1 MKLTSYWLETAPS
14 FTASPI
20 AALPGSVDAVVV
32 GGGFSG
38 LSAALRLR
46 QLGAS
51 VVLLERE
58 RVVGEASGRNGGHVN
73 NGLAGSFSLACKN
86 MGVDKA
92 TSLYKV
98 FNAAVD
104 TVEAVVRDNA
114 IDCDFE
120 RCGKLKVG
128 NLQAHRA
135 ALLSDYEKLHKEAD
149 PDVKFIDGQQI
160 RSELASDLFNSGL
173 IYPQSARMH
182 MGRFGVGLAQSVM
195 KAGGLI
201 FENTPMTGIKSG
213 KGGFEVSTPHGRIF
227 AKNVLMAT
235 GTSRHGPSWFRQR
248 IMPVGSFIV
257 ATEPM
262 DATTL
267 EQVMPGGRNVV
278 TMQNIHNYFR
288 ATADNRLIFGG
299 RASFS
304 RSRTTTDIASGH
316 MLLAAMRRTLPALP
330 DVKID
335 YCWGGDV
342 DMTVDRLPRAGQ
354 WNGVYY
360 TMGYSGHG
368 TQMSVY
374 MGQRMA
380 EAMSGMPSTNPL
392 AGRSWPKIPF
402 YGLASHFLPVV
413 GAYYRA
419 KDYVQNLEP

>member
-1 MKLTSYWLETAPS
+1 MKLTSYWLDTAPS
-14 FTASPI
+14 FTASP
-20 AALPGSVDAVVV
+20 AAAMPGMVDAVIV

-46 QLGAS
+46 ELGAS
-51 VVLLERE
+51 VVVLERE

-73 NGLAGSFSLACKN
+73 NGLAGSFSMACKT
-86 MGVDKA
+86 MGEDKA
-92 TSLYKV
+92 TALYKI
-98 FNAAVD
+98 FNKAVD
-104 TVEAVVRDNA
+104 SVETIIGTHA
-114 IDCDFE
+114 IACDFV

-128 NLQAHRA
+128 NLPAHHVTLQA
-135 ALLSDYEKLHKEAD
+135 DYEQLCKSAD
-149 PDVKFIDGQQI
+149 PDVRLVSHAQI
-160 RSELASDLFNSGL
+160 HDELRSDLFNSGL
-173 IYPQSARMH
+173 IYPHSGRMH
-182 MGRFGVGLAQSVM
+182 MGRFGIGLAQAVL

-201 FENTPMTGIKSG
+201 FENTPMISIKSG
-213 KGGFEVSTPHGRIF
+213 QGCFEVITPQGKIV
-227 AKNVLMAT
+227 AKSVLMAT
-235 GTSRHGPSWFRQR
+235 GTSRHAPSWFRQR

-262 DATTL
+262 DAVTL
-267 EQVMPGGRNVV
+267 KQVMPGGQNVV

-288 ATADNRLIFGG
+288 TTADNRLIFGG

-304 RSRTTTDIASGH
+304 RSRTTTDIVSGH
-316 MLLAAMRRTLPALP
+316 MLLAAMRRTLPDLP
-330 DVKID
+330 DVKVE

-354 WNGVYY
+354 WNGIYY

-380 EAMSGMPSTNPL
+380 EAMAGMPDTNPL
-392 AGRSWPKIPF
+392 AGRSWPKIPL
-402 YGLASHFLPVV
+402 YGLASYALPVV

-419 KDYVQNLEP
+419 KDYVQNFRA

>member
-1 MKLTSYWLETAPS
+1 MKLTSYWLETAPL
-14 FTASPI
+14 FTGSP
-20 AALPGSVDAVVV
+20 AAAMPGIVDAVVV

-46 QLGAS
+46 ELGAS
-51 VVLLERE
+51 VVVLERE
-58 RVVGEASGRNGGHVN
+58 RVIGEASGRNGGHVN
-73 NGLAGSFSLACKN
+73 NGLAGSFGLACN
-86 MGVDKA
+86 AMGEAKA

-98 FNAAVD
+98 FNQAVD
-104 TVEAVVRDNA
+104 TVEAIVHRNG
-114 IDCDFE
+114 IDCDFL

-128 NLQAHRA
+128 NLPAHGAVLQA
-135 ALLSDYEKLHKEAD
+135 DYEQLRKNAD
-149 PDVKFIDGQQI
+149 PDVQFISGTQI
-160 RSELASDLFNSGL
+160 HDELRSDLFNSGL
-173 IYPQSARMH
+173 VYPHSGRMH
-182 MGRFGVGLAQSVM
+182 MGRFGVGLAQVVL

-201 FENTPMTGIKSG
+201 FEHTPMTGIRSGNGYFEISTSRGKIVAKS
-213 KGGFEVSTPHGRIF
+213 
-227 AKNVLMAT
+227 VLIAT

-262 DATTL
+262 DAATL
-267 EQVMPGGRNVV
+267 DQVMPGGQNVV

-288 ATADNRLIFGG
+288 ATSDHRLIFGG

-304 RSRTTTDIASGH
+304 RSRTTTDIVSGH
-316 MLLAAMRRTLPALP
+316 MLLAAMRRTLPGLP
-330 DVKID
+330 DVKIE

-380 EAMSGMPSTNPL
+380 EAMAGMPNTNPL
-392 AGRSWPKIPF
+392 AGCSWPKIPF
-402 YGLASHFLPVV
+402 YGLASCALPVV

-419 KDYVQNLEP
+419 KDYVQNFRV

>member
-1 MKLTSYWLETAPS
+1 MKLTSYWLETAPL
-14 FTASPI
+14 FKASP
-20 AALPGSVDAVVV
+20 AAAMPGMVDAVVV
-32 GGGFSG
+32 GAGFSG

-46 QLGAS
+46 ELGAS
-51 VVLLERE
+51 VVVLERE

-73 NGLAGSFSLACKN
+73 NGLAGSFSMACKA
-86 MGVDKA
+86 MGEEKA

-98 FNAAVD
+98 FNKAVD
-104 TVEAVVRDNA
+104 TVEALVRGND
-114 IDCDFE
+114 IDCDFV

-128 NLQAHRA
+128 NLPAHRA
-135 ALLSDYEKLHKEAD
+135 ALEADYERLTKAAD
-149 PDVKFIDGQQI
+149 PDVRFISEARI
-160 RSELASDLFNSGL
+160 RDELKSDLFNSGL
-173 IYPQSARMH
+173 IYPHSGRMH
-182 MGRFGVGLAQSVM
+182 MGRFGVGLAQAVLKS
-195 KAGGLI
+195 GGLI

-213 KGGFEVSTPHGRIF
+213 HGCFEVSTPRGRIV

-257 ATEPM
+257 ATERM
-262 DATTL
+262 DAAAL
-267 EQVMPGGRNVV
+267 ERVMPGGQNVV

-288 ATADNRLIFGG
+288 ATADHRLIFGG

-304 RSRTTTDIASGH
+304 RSRTTTDIVSGH
-316 MLLAAMRRTLPALP
+316 MLLAAMRRTLPDLP
-330 DVKID
+330 DVKIE

-380 EAMSGMPSTNPL
+380 EAMAGMPNTNPL

-402 YGLASHFLPVV
+402 YGLASYALPVV

-419 KDYVQNLEP
+419 KDYIQNFRA

>member
-20 AALPGSVDAVVV
+20 AALPGSVDTVVV

-51 VVLLERE
+51 VVVLERDC
-58 RVVGEASGRNGGHVN
+58 VMGEASGRNGGHVN
-73 NGLAGSFSLACKN
+73 NGLAGSFALACKN
-86 MGVDKA
+86 MGEDKA
-92 TSLYKV
+92 TALYKV
-98 FNAAVD
+98 FNQAVD
-104 TVEAVVRDNA
+104 TVENIVRDNG
-114 IDCDFE
+114 IDCDFV

-135 ALLSDYEKLHKEAD
+135 ALLADYEHLRKEAD
-149 PDVKFIDGQQI
+149 PYVRFIDDSQI
-160 RSELASDLFNSGL
+160 RSVLASDLFNSGL
-173 IYPQSARMH
+173 VYPHAARMH
-182 MGRFGVGLAQSVM
+182 MGRFGVGLAQAVL
-195 KAGGLI
+195 KTGGLV
-201 FENTPMTGIKSG
+201 FEKTPMTGIKADR
-213 KGGFEVSTPHGRIF
+213 GGFEVTTPHGRIM
-227 AKNVLMAT
+227 AKSVLMAT

-262 DATTL
+262 DASTL
-267 EQVMPGGRNVV
+267 AQVMPGGRNVV

-288 ATADNRLIFGG
+288 TTEDHRLIFGG

-304 RSRTTTDIASGH
+304 RSRTTTDIVSGN
-316 MLLAAMRRTLPALP
+316 MLLAAMRRTLPTLP
-330 DVKID
+330 DVKIE

-354 WNGVYY
+354 WNGIYY

-380 EAMSGMPSTNPL
+380 ETMADMPDANPL
-392 AGRSWPKIPF
+392 AGRAWPKIPF

-413 GAYYRA
+413 GAYYRC
-419 KDYVQNLEP
+419 KDYIQNLES